1 MGNPFVHVE
10 LMSTDVN
17 RSKTFYGSLFNWEL
31 EDMQMPEMAYTM
43 IKVGDGTGGG
53 ILKNP
58 IPGAPSTWLPYVL
71 VEDVRQAT
79 TKAKGLGA
87 KVMKDVTE
95 VPDMGWFSI
104 IADPAGAMVGLWEN
118 RSR

>member
-31 EDMQMPEMAYTM
+31 EDIQLPEMAYTM

-53 ILKNP
+53 ILKNRFRER
-58 IPGAPSTWLPYVL
+58 L
-71 VEDVRQAT
+71 
-79 TKAKGLGA
+79 
-87 KVMKDVTE
+87 
-95 VPDMGWFSI
+95 
-104 IADPAGAMVGLWEN
+104 PAGCLTCWRRMSVRRQQRRRASGRKL
-118 RSR
+118 